1 MINAIIG
8 WNEENIKEYV
18 KYIIIEKN
26 KGTKTGL
33 VIYSVL
39 MAVIAVAALVAA
51 FITGMMWLLIA
62 TVCAAL
68 MIGVFLLV
76 LRYAINRY
84 TKDIFEI
91 NDGSTIN
98 GIEITATALC
108 VKKDDVAKGLINW
121 DSVTEIDF
129 NNDNAY
135 ISTAEGYLIIIEKA
149 NIKEGSLDELKKIVD
164 EKLVKQ
170 GD

>member
-1 MINAIIG
+1 MIDAVIG
-8 WNEENIKEYV
+8 WNEDNIREYV

-33 VIYSVL
+33 TIYSVL
-39 MAVIAVAALVAA
+39 MAVIAVGALVTALV
-51 FITGMMWLLIA
+51 TGMMWLLIA
-62 TVCAAL
+62 TICATL
-68 MIGVFLLV
+68 MIGIFLLV
-76 LRYAINRY
+76 LWYAINRY

-108 VKKDDVAKGLINW
+108 VKKDDVAKGLISW
-121 DSVTEIDF
+121 DNVTEIDF
-129 NNDNAY
+129 NKDNAY
-135 ISTAEGYLIIIEKA
+135 ISTAEGYLIIIEKD
-149 NIKEGSLDELKKIVD
+149 NIKEGSLDELKRRVE

>member
-1 MINAIIG
+1 MIDAVIG
-8 WNEENIKEYV
+8 WNEKNIKEYV

-39 MAVIAVAALVAA
+39 MAAIAVVAFIAA
-51 FITGMMWLLIA
+51 FVTGMMWLLIA
-62 TVCAAL
+62 TICAAL
-68 MIGVFLLV
+68 MIGIFLLV
-76 LRYAINRY
+76 LWYAINRY

-98 GIEITATALC
+98 GIEITVSAIC
-108 VKKDDVAKGLINW
+108 VKKDDVAKGLISW
-121 DSVTEIDF
+121 DNVTEIDF
-129 NNDNAY
+129 NKDNAY
-135 ISTAEGYLIIIEKA
+135 ISTAEGYLIIIEKS
-149 NIKEGSLDELKKIVD
+149 NIKEGSIDELKKIVD
-164 EKLVKQ
+164 EKMVKQ

>member
-1 MINAIIG
+1 MLDAVIG
-8 WNEENIKEYV
+8 WNEKNIKEYV

-26 KGTKTGL
+26 KSTKAGL
-33 VIYSVL
+33 IVYSVL
-39 MAVIAVAALVAA
+39 MAVIAVVAFVAA
-51 FITGMMWLLIA
+51 FIIGMMWLLIA

-68 MIGVFLLV
+68 MIGIFLLV
-76 LRYAINRY
+76 LCYAINRY

-108 VKKDDVAKGLINW
+108 VKKDDVAKGLISWEN
-121 DSVTEIDF
+121 VTEIDF
-129 NNDNAY
+129 NKDNAY
-135 ISTAEGYLIIIEKA
+135 ISTAEGYLIIIEKQ
-149 NIKEGSLDELKKIVD
+149 NIKEGSLDELKKIAE

>member
-1 MINAIIG
+1 MIDAVIG

-18 KYIIIEKN
+18 KYVIIEKN

-33 VIYSVL
+33 AIYSVL

-51 FITGMMWLLIA
+51 FVTGMMWLLIA
-62 TVCAAL
+62 TICAAL
-68 MIGVFLLV
+68 MIGIFLLV
-76 LRYAINRY
+76 LWYAINRY
-84 TKDIFEI
+84 TRDIFEI

-108 VKKDDVAKGLINW
+108 VKKDNIAKGLISWEN
-121 DSVTEIDF
+121 VTEIDF
-129 NNDNAY
+129 NKDNAY

-149 NIKEGSLDELKKIVD
+149 NIKEGSLDELKKIVE

>member
-1 MINAIIG
+1 MIDAVIS
-8 WNEENIKEYV
+8 WNKNNIKDYV
-18 KYIIIEKN
+18 KYTVIEKN
-26 KGTKTGL
+26 KGTRTGL
-33 VIYSVL
+33 VIYTVL
-39 MAVIAVAALVAA
+39 MAIIAVVALVAS

-68 MIGVFLLV
+68 MIGIFLLV
-76 LRYAINRY
+76 LSYAINRY
-84 TKDIFEI
+84 TKDILEI

-121 DSVTEIDF
+121 DNVTSVDF
-129 NNDNAY
+129 NGDNAY
-135 ISTAEGYLIIIEKA
+135 ITTAEGYLIIIEKE
-149 NIKEGSLDELKKIVD
+149 NIKEGSLDELQKIVD